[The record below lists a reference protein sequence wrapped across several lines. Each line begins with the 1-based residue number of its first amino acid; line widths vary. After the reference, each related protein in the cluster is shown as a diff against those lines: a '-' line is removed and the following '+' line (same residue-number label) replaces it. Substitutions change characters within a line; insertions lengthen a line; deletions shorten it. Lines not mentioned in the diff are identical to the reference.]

1 MFSARRRVARNVHD
15 GGPEKVLRRD
25 EEDGEEETGE
35 GNPQTSGDISLLIIV
50 GWVGLRKNEGK
61 EVFLKGT

>member
-35 GNPQTSGDISLLIIV
+35 GNPQTSGNISLVIIV
-50 GWVGLRKNEGK
+50 GWVGVRKNEGK
-61 EVFLKGT
+61 GVFLKGI

>member
-50 GWVGLRKNEGK
+50 GCKK
-61 EVFLKGT
+61 E

>member
-50 GWVGLRKNEGK
+50 GWVGVIKNEGK
-61 EVFLKGT
+61 GVFLKGT

>member
-15 GGPEKVLRRD
+15 GRPEKVLRRD

-50 GWVGLRKNEGK
+50 GWVGVRKNEGK
-61 EVFLKGT
+61 WVFLKGT

>member
-15 GGPEKVLRRD
+15 GRPEKVLRRD

-35 GNPQTSGDISLLIIV
+35 GNPQTSGNISLLIIV
-50 GWVGLRKNEGK
+50 GWVGK
-61 EVFLKGT
+61 ERMREKWCF

>member
-15 GGPEKVLRRD
+15 GRPEKVLRRD

-35 GNPQTSGDISLLIIV
+35 GNPQTSGNISLVIIV
-50 GWVGLRKNEGK
+50 GWVGVRKNEGK
-61 EVFLKGT
+61 GVFLKGI

>member
-15 GGPEKVLRRD
+15 GRPEKVLRRD

-50 GWVGLRKNEGK
+50 GWVGVKRMRE
-61 EVFLKGT
+61 KGCF

>member
-15 GGPEKVLRRD
+15 GGPEKVLRCD

-50 GWVGLRKNEGK
+50 GCKK
-61 EVFLKGT
+61 E

>member
-50 GWVGLRKNEGK
+50 GWVGVRKNEGK
-61 EVFLKGT
+61 GVFLKGT

>member
-50 GWVGLRKNEGK
+50 GWVGVRKNEGK
-61 EVFLKGT
+61 GLFLKGT